1 MDLYN
6 LVAKLTLDASGYNS
20 GVQEADNSGR
30 SLASNLERYMEKA
43 KNVLKAVAIG
53 AAIKKVASEVWQ
65 LVNAVSAAGDKID
78 KQSQSLGMSRKA
90 YQEWEYILGQ
100 SGASI
105 ESMGLVMKTMDATIK
120 ENSADTAVALSKLGL
135 TAAHLQSLAPEQQ
148 FEKLVRA
155 FQQMP
160 PSAQK
165 SRYALMLF
173 GRGAQEL
180 MPLLNSSTDSI
191 DELKKRAQE
200 LGIIMSDEDVDAA
213 VAFGDSLDDLTRA
226 WTALRNKV
234 GAQLLPAFIDF
245 FKGAADSIG
254 QISNALSE
262 AFKTGDWTNFF
273 RTAIDSLW
281 NGVKGLIEGFGNTVI
296 QALNSAFG
304 TEIPEIDLSGVQSAF
319 QWFVDNQNTIV
330 TAVTAIVGAFAAGKI
345 AAFLSALNPVSG
357 AFLAIAAAIPLVA
370 ANWDSI
376 KDWIGKTFETDIKW
390 VQENWPTLAENFEKL
405 IAWVEK
411 EWKATVQWFND
422 GASWEDIDFS
432 FTKLSEWVTKEWN
445 PTVIWAGN
453 QTTWQ
458 ELEANFSKLGEWV
471 NNSWNAIVSWTDG
484 NHTWEDI
491 SNDFAKLGEWI
502 AQDWEAGVKWF
513 EEGWSKTEEE
523 FKKIGE
529 WVGVDWNAVVKWTDD
544 TWSNIESDFGKLGEW
559 VNSAWNATV
568 QWADDTWTNIDSAFT
583 QLGNWTDST
592 WEATV
597 TWVNNA
603 WNDVSNA
610 FSEVGKWVGNQA
622 NTIAINFVSTVDSW
636 IRDIKNWFSG
646 AKKTIKAQIQTT
658 ADEFTET
665 VKGWVDSG
673 ASFVLSISSTVD
685 GWINTIKGWIDN
697 GINIAANF
705 FGNLGGIFGGSGGVD
720 ASTLSQSDLYMQS
733 SHFGTSGGG
742 GGSSAGHG
750 FAKGLNYVPFD
761 GYALLHRGE
770 TVLNQSQGREWRQSG
785 GASIDTNAVFDLVA
799 SAVASAVGNI
809 QINMDSRQVGNA
821 VTDYVSRNIYR
832 QQYGRRFATV

>member
-1 MDLYN
+1 MDLFN
-6 LVAKLTLDASGYNS
+6 LIAKLTLDTSGYDS
-20 GVQEADNSGR
+20 GVKEADSSGR

-105 ESMGLVMKTMDATIK
+105 ESMGLVMKTMDAAIK
-120 ENSADTAVALSKLGL
+120 ENSDDTAVALSKLGL

-155 FQQMP
+155 FQKMP

-165 SRYALMLF
+165 SRYAIMLF

-213 VAFGDSLDDLTRA
+213 VAFGDSLDDLQRA
-226 WTALRNKV
+226 WTSLKYKV
-234 GAQLLPAFIDF
+234 GAQLLPNFVNF
-245 FKGAADSIG
+245 FKNAADSIG

-273 RTAIDSLW
+273 RTAIDAVW
-281 NGVKGLIEGFGNTVI
+281 NGVKGLIEEFGNWVI
-296 QALNSAFG
+296 GALNSAFG

-319 QWFVDNQNTIV
+319 QWFVDNQSTIV
-330 TAVTAIVGAFAAGKI
+330 AAVTAIIGAFATAKI
-345 AAFLSALNPVSG
+345 AAFLSSLTPVSG
-357 AFLAIAAAIPLVA
+357 AFIAIATAIPLVA
-370 ANWDSI
+370 ANWDTI
-376 KDWIGKTFETDIKW
+376 KDWIGKTWETTITW
-390 VQENWPTLAENFEKL
+390 IEENWPALKENVDKL
-405 IAWVEK
+405 IEWVNNG
-411 EWKATVQWFND
+411 WKATVTWIEEGD
-422 GASWEDIDFS
+422 WSDIELGFG
-432 FTKLSEWVTKEWN
+432 KLSEWISQEWN

-453 QTTWQ
+453 QTTWN
-458 ELEANFSKLGEWV
+458 ELEANFNKLGEWV
-471 NNSWNAIVSWTDG
+471 NSSWDTVVSWTDG

-491 SNDFAKLGEWI
+491 SNDFAKLDEWI
-502 AQDWEAGVKWF
+502 KQDWEAGVKWLA
-513 EEGWSKTEEE
+513 EGWEETERE
-523 FKKIGE
+523 FQQISE
-529 WVGVDWNAVVKWTDD
+529 WLGVDWNVVVKWADD
-544 TWSNIESDFGKLGEW
+544 TWSNIESDFAKLDEW

-568 QWADDTWTNIDSAFT
+568 KWADDTWVNIDSAFT
-583 QLGNWTDST
+583 QLGNWTNST

-603 WNDVSNA
+603 WDDVNNA
-610 FSEVGKWVGNQA
+610 FQEVGKWIGNQA
-622 NTIAINFVSTVDSW
+622 NTIALNFVSTVDSW
-636 IRDIKNWFSG
+636 IREIKNWFGG
-646 AKKTIKAQIQTT
+646 AKRTIKAQIQTT

-665 VKGWVDSG
+665 IRGWIDGG

-697 GINIAANF
+697 GINIVANF
-705 FGNLGGIFGGSGGVD
+705 FGNLGGINLGGGGVD
-720 ASTLSQSDLYMQS
+720 ASTLSQSELYSQS
-733 SHFGTSGGG
+733 SHFGGGSGGG
-742 GGSSAGHG
+742 GTSGHG

-770 TVLNQSQGREWRQSG
+770 TVLNQSQGREWRQNG
-785 GASIDTNAVFDLVA
+785 GANIDTNAVFDLVA